1 MYVDHKV
8 GDVLPATRVVDFMP
22 GKGLAAL
29 ACSRMGI
36 PYFGCFRNLAREI
49 MEVHIQQIVE
59 GFVSFRGC
67 VRAFAWSGCLIE
79 SVDDPNHDL
88 PFLPCVGRDF
98 LNRRGI
104 EVQPKLKQNEAK
116 PK

>member
-1 MYVDHKV
+1 MFVDHKV

-36 PYFGCFRNLAREI
+36 PYFGCYRNLAREI
-49 MEVHIQQIVE
+49 MGVHVQQIVE

-79 SVDDPNHDL
+79 FDL
-88 PFLPCVGRDF
+88 LMTQIMTYLFFFLA
-98 LNRRGI
+98 LTGI
-104 EVQPKLKQNEAK
+104 L
-116 PK
+116 